1 MQVLSVR
8 VNARE
13 SRAGVLA
20 EMLDA
25 NAPVAPSRTE
35 PVLAG
40 MTRGMRRRQIVDI
53 G

>member
-8 VNARE
+8 VNARG

-25 NAPVAPSRTE
+25 SAPIASSRTE
-35 PVLAG
+35 RVLAG
-40 MTRGMRRRQIVDI
+40 MPRGMRRRQIVDD